1 MSFEI
6 ESGFAVPESK
16 KKGRGE
22 QYPFSKLAVGQSFF
36 VPNTE
41 SPNGDAV
48 LTLKRT
54 AYSAEKRFDTVPES
68 KGKRFTVAPSEI
80 TTQDEAKGEPLTVKG
95 ARVWRT
101 E

>member
-6 ESGFAVPESK
+6 ESGIAVPEKSTR
-16 KKGRGE
+16 KGRGE
-22 QYPFSKLAVGQSFF
+22 QYPFSKLEVGLSFF
-36 VPNTE
+36 VPNSE
-41 SPNGDAV
+41 SPSGDAV

-54 AYSAEKRFDTVPES
+54 AYSAEKRFDKAKDS
-68 KGKRFTVAPSEI
+68 RRFTVAAF
-80 TTQDEAKGEPLTVKG
+80 TVKDEAGDETLG